1 MAEAEFNVEQGRKR
15 ATGNVPRFLQ
25 QSPTVRGTLYRVG
38 TAPVSAAGLA
48 EALLSQAD
56 HRREYA
62 GGRLAKLGRLQE
74 TSRTQ
79 PAGGWIDDVY
89 ALIEVAALV
98 DLNSGRGLPMLHGRL
113 LLLGLCLLD
122 PDLYSQLASIGAFGA
137 LIDELQEPFLDIL
150 SPLGKQRYAERTGSV
165 ENRVLDGATGEAAA
179 FEAAQTAV
187 DVRAE
192 DVDDEVDSDR
202 NMSNSAGRGPAVQQ
216 TAASAQPA
224 TATSVSDVADSVP
237 TWNDD
242 PLKDPERDLLGR
254 RAFAQYLAKRLISV
268 AGDQR
273 AYSIHIYAPWGAGK
287 TTLLNFLSAELQQQG
302 EWATVEFNA
311 WRHQHIRPP
320 WWSLMEQ
327 VVKDTQGYIGPI
339 DWWRE
344 QWWRFRQGG
353 LVNVLSLLVLLGLLW
368 VIAQITTPLL
378 QAQTT
383 DLSAVLATLVEAGGT
398 VSAALA
404 LLTSLWGAALAFN
417 RSLLFGSARSAQ
429 SYTELTRDPMND
441 IKQRFET
448 LIRRVR
454 KTAEVV
460 VFIDDLDRCQSQ
472 YVVELL
478 EGIQTLFRDVPVVF
492 VVAADRRWLNACY
505 EEVYAKLEPKIHE
518 PGKPLGTLFLE
529 KAFQFTTP
537 MPGAPPALQERY
549 WRYLLDIAEPDAD
562 GESPEMLKQARSE
575 AQSLVVGAKSEGE
588 VRKLVEDSGAR
599 PFLLQRAVREAAVV
613 QLAESKVVARLEHTL
628 RPYGEL
634 LEPNP
639 RAMKRLVNE
648 YSANR
653 ALALLAEIRVDLHQL
668 ALWTVLGARWPQLA
682 YYLEENPT
690 HLDLIGQADPPDLPT
705 TLQGL
710 FTDSEVVRVVQGGTQ
725 GVRLT
730 VETVKQCS
738 LMRV

>member
-1 MAEAEFNVEQGRKR
+1 MTDFNVEQTSKR
-15 ATGNVPRFLQ
+15 PKSGVPRFLQ
-25 QSPTVRGTLYRVG
+25 QSPTVREALYQIG

-62 GGRLAKLGRLQE
+62 GGRLAKLGHLHE
-74 TSRTQ
+74 TIRTQ
-79 PAGGWIDDVY
+79 PGGGWIDDVY
-89 ALIEVAALV
+89 ALIDVAALL
-98 DLNSGRGLPMLHGRL
+98 DQNRDRSLPMLHGRL
-113 LLLGLCLLD
+113 LLLGLCLLE
-122 PDLYSQLASIGAFGA
+122 PDLYSQFASIGAFGA

-150 SPLGKQRYAERTGSV
+150 SPLGKQRYAERTGSL
-165 ENRVLDGATGEAAA
+165 ENRGDNFAFVEQTTDAATDYATE
-179 FEAAQTAV
+179 FE
-187 DVRAE
+187 
-192 DVDDEVDSDR
+192 
-202 NMSNSAGRGPAVQQ
+202 AVQQ
-216 TAASAQPA
+216 SVVAEVQQQTVAPPPPAPQPPEP
-224 TATSVSDVADSVP
+224 ADSVP
-237 TWNDD
+237 NWDDD
-242 PLKDPERDLLGR
+242 PLKDPARDLLGR
-254 RAFAQYLAKRLISV
+254 RAFAQYLAKRLMSV
-268 AGDQR
+268 IGDKR
-273 AYSIHIYAPWGAGK
+273 AYAMHIYAPWGAGK

-302 EWATVEFNA
+302 EWAVVEFNA

-320 WWSLMEQ
+320 WWPLMEQ

-344 QWWRFRQGG
+344 QWWRFRRGG
-353 LVNVLSLLVLLGLLW
+353 LVNVLSLLVFFGLLW
-368 VIAQITTPLL
+368 VIAQITAPLL

-383 DLSAVLATLVEAGGT
+383 DLSAVLATVVETGGT
-398 VSAALA
+398 VTAALA
-404 LLTSLWGAALAFN
+404 LITSLWGAALAFN

-448 LIRRVR
+448 LIKRVR

-537 MPGAPPALQERY
+537 MPGVPPALQERY

-562 GESPEMLKQARSE
+562 GESPEMVQQARSE
-575 AQSLVVGAKSEGE
+575 AQALVTNAKSEGE

-599 PFLLQRAVREAAVV
+599 HFLLQRAVREAAVV
-613 QLAESKVVARLEHTL
+613 QLAEPKVVARLEHTL

-668 ALWTVLGARWPQLA
+668 ALWTVLSARWPQLA

-690 HLDLIGQADPPDLPT
+690 HLDLIGQADPPGLPT
-705 TLQGL
+705 TLNGL
-710 FTDSEVVRVVQGGTQ
+710 FTDSEVVRVVRGGTQ
-725 GVRLT
+725 GVALT
-730 VETVKQCS
+730 VETVKQCR